1 MRTTLR
7 TSSLISMALS
17 TQNRE
22 AALLRATTDLFVHGG
37 QHSHDEIQR
46 FEELALH
53 FLPKVL
59 VSDRA
64 YVAESL
70 ADRVDAPPAVLTIL
84 GKDLVEVASP
94 ILKRAKNLSAS
105 DLIKVISETGP
116 LHHRMIA
123 GRRDLPPEVVKELR
137 VRQDAVTVALLDRP
151 AVATPARAAEP
162 ESSIVPFALAA
173 GDIMGPLPYDR
184 DDTNL
189 PLEEAEGNEEEDK
202 EPAEVFF
209 DFPAPTDEVDPLPQ
223 VEVREAVE
231 RFMDLDQAG
240 RNGIIAALSDQR
252 VQPPRL
258 TPRQQFDIALHAA
271 QKAGQIPGLARSK
284 RKEALVGAFAD
295 GLGLDYL
302 LVERMIDDPSGEP
315 LVLLVKAIGLSEAE
329 ARQVLLL
336 ANPAIGYAVK
346 TFFRLADLHASME
359 PSVAEAMVAAWRDD
373 PATVHESQKYTP
385 YLDDSE
391 GVRRRTSQTERK
403 PVRQDTDVRRRREG
417 G

>member
-37 QHSHDEIQR
+37 QHTRDEIQR

-70 ADRVDAPPAVLTIL
+70 ADRVDAPPAVLTTL
-84 GKDLVEVASP
+84 GKDLVEVAAP
-94 ILKRAKNLSAS
+94 VLKRAKNLSAS
-105 DLIKVISETGP
+105 DLIGVISETGP

-123 GRRDLPPEVVKELR
+123 ARRDLPAEVVRELR
-137 VRQDAVTVALLDRP
+137 QRQDAVTVALLDRSP
-151 AVATPARAAEP
+151 IATPARLAELD
-162 ESSIVPFALAA
+162 SSVVPFAPVASEL
-173 GDIMGPLPYDR
+173 GPLPYDR
-184 DDTNL
+184 DDPHT
-189 PLEEAEGNEEEDK
+189 PVEEGEEAPEE
-202 EPAEVFF
+202 FF
-209 DFPAPTDEVDPLPQ
+209 DFPAPTDELDSLPE
-223 VEVREAVE
+223 VEIHEATE
-231 RFMDLDQAG
+231 RFLDLDRSG
-240 RNGIIAALSDQR
+240 RNGVLAALASQK

-258 TPRQQFDIALHAA
+258 SPREQFDIALNAA
-271 QKAGQIPGLARSK
+271 QKAGQIPALARSK

-295 GLGLDYL
+295 GLGLEHA

-315 LVLLVKAIGLSEAE
+315 LVLLVKAIGLSDAE

-346 TFFRLADLHASME
+346 TFFRLADLHAAME
-359 PSVAEAMVAAWRDD
+359 PTVAEAMIAAWRGD
-373 PATVHESQKYTP
+373 PTAVHEPQRHVP
-385 YLDDSE
+385 LLDDSE
-391 GVRRRTSQTERK
+391 GVRQRSSQTERR
-403 PVRQDTDVRRRREG
+403 PSRREANLLRRRES
-417 G
+417 

>member
-1 MRTTLR
+1 
-7 TSSLISMALS
+7 MALS

-37 QHSHDEIQR
+37 QHTSDEIQR

-70 ADRVDAPPAVLTIL
+70 ADRVDAPAAVLTML
-84 GKDLVEVASP
+84 GKDLVEVAAP

-105 DLIKVISETGP
+105 DLIGVISETGP

-123 GRRDLPPEVVKELR
+123 ARRDLPPEVAKELR
-137 VRQDAVTVALLDRP
+137 LRQDAVTVALLDRP
-151 AVATPARAAEP
+151 AIAAPARQPEP
-162 ESSIVPFALAA
+162 ESSVVPFGPAA

-184 DDTNL
+184 DDT
-189 PLEEAEGNEEEDK
+189 EFADGREESQDEAEDPSEE
-202 EPAEVFF
+202 FF
-209 DFPAPTDEVDPLPQ
+209 DFPAPTDELDARAE
-223 VEVREAVE
+223 VEVNEVTE
-231 RFMDLDQAG
+231 RFLDMDPAG
-240 RNGIIAALSDQR
+240 RRDALASLAHQG

-258 TPRQQFDIALHAA
+258 TPREQFDIALNAA
-271 QKAGQIPGLARSK
+271 QKAGQIPALARSK
-284 RKEALVGAFAD
+284 RKEALVSAFAD
-295 GLGLDYL
+295 GLGLERA

-315 LVLLVKAIGLSEAE
+315 LVLLVKAIGLSDAE

-359 PSVAEAMVAAWRDD
+359 PTVAESMVAAWRGD
-373 PATVHESQKYTP
+373 PAAVHEPQKHVP
-385 YLDDSE
+385 YVDDSE
-391 GVRRRTSQTERK
+391 GVRRRTSQSERR
-403 PVRQDTDVRRRREG
+403 PSRRDAETVRRREG
-417 G
+417 